1 MKLSAREMEVMELT
15 AWGASAK
22 EAADRLCVSTYT
34 VQNHL
39 KRIKEKL
46 HLQKATEIAAAFFCM
61 KFHISMDLSPLK
73 RQVVA
78 SMLLLLLVFQM
89 CFDSN
94 VDMRGRRVRTTR
106 GSQIERRI
114 EFEIE

>member
-1 MKLSAREMEVMELT
+1 MNLSSRELEVMELT

-39 KRIKEKL
+39 KNIKEKL

-61 KFHISMDLSPLK
+61 KFHISMDLSPMK
-73 RQVVA
+73 RQFVA

-89 CFDSN
+89 CFDGN
-94 VDMRGRRVRTTR
+94 TDMRGRRARSAR
-106 GSQIERRI
+106 GRRVERRV